1 MLPGVIQVWFT
12 MGETRRANQAEERA
26 NQAAERTNQER
37 ERGNQAAEQARQA
50 AERVRQAKERAR
62 QLEAELWKASLAK
75 IRDLLVAL
83 TVEVVD
89 IRRRLNERDAAEAA
103 AKAD

>member
-26 NQAAERTNQER
+26 YQAAEQARQER
-37 ERGNQAAEQARQA
+37 ERADQAAEQARQA
-50 AERVRQAKERAR
+50 AERVRQAKEHAR
-62 QLEAELWKASLAK
+62 QLESELWKASLVE
-75 IRDLLVAL
+75 IRGLLVAL
-83 TVEVVD
+83 TAEVVD
-89 IRRRLNERDAAEAA
+89 IRRRLDERDAAA